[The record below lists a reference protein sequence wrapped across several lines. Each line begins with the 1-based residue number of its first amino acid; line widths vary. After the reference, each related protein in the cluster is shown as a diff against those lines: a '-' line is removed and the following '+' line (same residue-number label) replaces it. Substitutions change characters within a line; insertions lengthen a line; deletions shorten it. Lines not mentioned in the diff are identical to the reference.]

1 MELKNEFV
9 DCKAI
14 KEALEDNL
22 PDAVKVISVWEGTM
36 RNDNTYKVY
45 VKVTQVDDSKESFFT
60 EVVLGDMKAV
70 IGELLDVEIID
81 MTTLEFGFALPLT
94 SRYYLHK

>member
-1 MELKNEFV
+1 MKERTDFV

-14 KEALEDNL
+14 EKALEMYL
-22 PDAVKVISVWEGTM
+22 PEVVKVLKVWEGTM